1 MDAAG
6 RLMKSGH
13 MNRIRL
19 GGNDWP
25 SVWRCVKYWIVCAG
39 VKYIFRLMPMKRF
52 LGGEDIVGEFIRTCK
67 FDFLEMLIWL
77 TMKFLSRLF
86 LKMSWI
92 QLGLCCI
99 YMSNLMNV
107 IS

>member
-39 VKYIFRLMPMKRF
+39 VKYIFRLMPMKCF
-52 LGGEDIVGEFIRTCK
+52 LGGEGIVAG
-67 FDFLEMLIWL
+67 DFVCEVNWLKVVIWFVVGWKL
-77 TMKFLSRLF
+77 
-86 LKMSWI
+86 
-92 QLGLCCI
+92 
-99 YMSNLMNV
+99 
-107 IS
+107 

>member
-1 MDAAG
+1 VDAAG

-52 LGGEDIVGEFIRTCK
+52 LGGEDRRGSLADEGIRSGFI
-67 FDFLEMLIWL
+67 
-77 TMKFLSRLF
+77 
-86 LKMSWI
+86 
-92 QLGLCCI
+92 QYG
-99 YMSNLMNV
+99 
-107 IS
+107 